1 MRIVSAIALAIVLA
15 LAGAPAAADQTD
27 SRLNR
32 FFADLKAAPDAETA
46 RPIEQ
51 AIWGVWSESSQEV
64 VNLLMEQGVY
74 AMSRRDYRA
83 ALRSFDQMVKL
94 APGFAEGWNKR
105 ATVHYLLGN
114 YAESLDDIGETLKL
128 EPRHFGALSGRGLVY
143 LELEE
148 EPLALESFEAALDI
162 YPKAP
167 GAGHNAEAMRR
178 RLGDKEI

>member
-1 MRIVSAIALAIVLA
+1 LAIAVA
-15 LAGAPAAADQTD
+15 LAAAPAAADQTD
-27 SRLNR
+27 SRLKR
-32 FFADLKAAPDAETA
+32 LFADLNAAPNAETA

-51 AIWGVWSESSQEV
+51 AIWGAWSESSEEV
-64 VNLLMEQGVY
+64 VNLLMEQGVF

-83 ALRSFDQMVKL
+83 ALRSFDQMVVL
-94 APGFAEGWNKR
+94 APEFAEGWNKR

-114 YAESLDDIGETLKL
+114 YAESLADIAETLKL

-148 EPLALESFEAALDI
+148 EALALESFEAALEI

-167 GAGHNAEAMRR
+167 GANHNAEVMRR